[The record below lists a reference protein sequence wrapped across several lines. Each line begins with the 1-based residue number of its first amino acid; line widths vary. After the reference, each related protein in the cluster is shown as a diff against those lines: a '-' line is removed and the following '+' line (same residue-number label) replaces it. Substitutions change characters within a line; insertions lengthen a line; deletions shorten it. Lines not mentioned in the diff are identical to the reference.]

1 MVNKKKLILDVDTGI
16 DDAIGILLAVK
27 SNRFDMLGMT
37 TVCGNVSVDA
47 ATLNTCKV
55 LELIEADDIPVIK
68 GSATPLL
75 RAPHYEHR
83 VHGEDGIGGALKDVE
98 PKKTADAGFAP
109 DFIIDQVMQCSKQ
122 VTLVLTGPLTNLAL
136 AVKKCPELIH
146 HVKEVIFMGGVVQGQ
161 GNVTPVAEFNTY
173 ADPEAAKL
181 VLDAG
186 FPTLT
191 QVGLDVTRQV
201 LLTDE
206 RIDAIQNETLAH
218 YIREST
224 SIYRQRYFERNGLWA
239 CAMHDPLAV
248 SLAIDKQLVSTQ
260 AFHVDVET
268 KSEFCDGQMICDFQH
283 QWKKERNVQVC
294 TDVDADA
301 FFDLLINT
309 MNA

>member
-1 MVNKKKLILDVDTGI
+1 MANTKKLILDVDTGI

-27 SNRFDMLGMT
+27 SKQFDILGIT

-55 LELIEADDIPVIK
+55 LELVEADNIPVIK

-83 VHGEDGIGGALKDVE
+83 VHGEDGIGGALKDVQ

-109 DFIIDQVMQCSKQ
+109 DFIIEQVLQYSEQ

-146 HVKEVIFMGGVVQGQ
+146 HVKEVIFMGGVVKGQ

-186 FPTLT
+186 FPSLT

-206 RIDAIQNETLAH
+206 RIDAIQNETLAA

-224 SIYRQRYFERNGLWA
+224 SIYRQRYFERNGVWA

-248 SLAIDKQLVSTQ
+248 SLAINKELVSTQ
-260 AFHVDVET
+260 AFHVVVET

-283 QWKKERNVQVC
+283 QWEKERNVQVC
-294 TDVDADA
+294 TDVDAEA
-301 FFDLLINT
+301 FFDLLIKT
-309 MNA
+309 MNS

>member
-1 MVNKKKLILDVDTGI
+1 MANKKKLILDVDTGI

-27 SNRFDMLGMT
+27 SQQFDMLGMT

-55 LELIEADDIPVIK
+55 LELVEAEEIPVIK
-68 GSATPLL
+68 GAATPLL

-98 PKKTADAGFAP
+98 PKKTADEGFAP
-109 DFIIDQVMQCSKQ
+109 DFIIDQVMQYSQQ

-181 VLDAG
+181 VLEAG
-186 FPTLT
+186 FPSLT

-206 RIDAIQNETLAH
+206 KIDAIQNETLAS

-224 SIYRQRYFERNGLWA
+224 SIYRQRYFERNGVWA

-248 SLAIDKQLVSTQ
+248 SLAIDKQHVSTQ

-283 QWKKERNVQVC
+283 QWEKERNVQVC
-294 TDVDADA
+294 MDVDAEA
-301 FFDLLINT
+301 FFELLIQV
-309 MNA
+309 MNS